1 MRKETTI
8 KANNNSPAIRFAGF
22 ADPWERRKLGEI
34 VVIERGGSP
43 RPIESYIT
51 NSPDGLNWIKIGD
64 APSQG
69 KYITKTAEKIRREGL
84 SKTRIVQPGDLILS
98 NSMSFG
104 KPYIMGICG
113 CIHDGWLLIRNSQN
127 AFNLHFLCHLLGSA
141 QMLEQYGSLAAG
153 STVNNL
159 NKELV
164 GSAIVKYPRL
174 TEQQKIGRLMEY
186 IDSLITLHQQK
197 YEKLVNLKKAML
209 DKMFPKNGELVPEVR
224 FAGFSGNWE
233 RRKLGDMVQVR
244 TGFPFNSR
252 DFSSD
257 GELLVITN
265 GNIQDESDTVD
276 ISSGNRITVDNVKLR
291 GEYELDEHDVLVTMD
306 GNVGRTAKVSHHNLI
321 LAQRVGRLTAR
332 NNREYVYQSLNTG
345 RFTEEMTVMSH
356 GGTIKHISLTE
367 IGGYVLDVPR
377 QTEEQERI
385 GTFLLK
391 LDHLIKL
398 QGRRLEHFLII
409 KSAFLEKMFV

>member
-1 MRKETTI
+1 MLGVNQALSHSKDAIGIGRKGTI
-8 KANNNSPAIRFAGF
+8 NRPYILKAPFWTVDTLFYAIPKQSVDLYFAYGLF
-22 ADPWERRKLGEI
+22 QQIDWTKKD
-34 VVIERGGSP
+34 
-43 RPIESYIT
+43 EST
-51 NSPDGLNWIKIGD
+51 GV
-64 APSQG
+64 PS
-69 KYITKTAEKIRREGL
+69 L
-84 SKTRIVQPGDLILS
+84 SK
-98 NSMSFG
+98 
-104 KPYIMGICG
+104 
-113 CIHDGWLLIRNSQN
+113 
-127 AFNLHFLCHLLGSA
+127 
-141 QMLEQYGSLAAG
+141 AAI
-153 STVNNL
+153 NDA
-159 NKELV
+159 LV
-164 GSAIVKYPRL
+164 YTPPL
-174 TEQQKIGRLMEY
+174 QEQQKIASLYSNLDR
-186 IDSLITLHQQK
+186 LITLHQRK

-224 FAGFSGNWE
+224 FSGFSGDWE

-291 GEYELDEHDVLVTMD
+291 GEYELDEHDILVTMD